1 MSDIKVINIKDSS
14 FKMWESEASGSE
26 AGGSEAGAS
35 AAGRAASDRG
45 ESDNDQDFDEKSEN
59 LFESSTMSG
68 GSDDGFRAGD
78 FDAFDRTA
86 SFDRTAGDKLD
97 LFEDNMSRAS
107 SFSDQSGGSK
117 KNKSDSESESDSESK
132 SDSKKSG
139 SGSELE
145 DDESLLE
152 ELSRDPLMI
161 VLGNFLI
168 SRKGNNIADILEDI
182 RDHLG
187 YIRQHLS
194 ERKVM

>member
-14 FKMWESEASGSE
+14 FKMWESDASGGDANGSE
-26 AGGSEAGAS
+26 AGDANGSDAGDANGIP
-35 AAGRAASDRG
+35 AGGSASDRI
-45 ESDNDQDFDEKSEN
+45 DNDQDFDEKSEN

-68 GSDDGFRAGD
+68 GSDDD
-78 FDAFDRTA
+78 FDA
-86 SFDRTAGDKLD
+86 FDRTAGDKLD

-117 KNKSDSESESDSESK
+117 KNKSDSDSEK
-132 SDSKKSG
+132 SDIESKKSEK
-139 SGSELE
+139 SDSELE

-187 YIRQHLS
+187 YIRHYLS
-194 ERKVM
+194 E